1 MMNITVRE
9 IVDVT
14 KGKLLNGSEDVVLYD
29 ICIDSRMTKEG
40 DLFVPIIGEKTDGHY
55 FIEQSLDKCAAT
67 LTSRPDEK
75 ITVDKPYI
83 LVDETIKALQ
93 DIGAYVRNKFNI
105 PFIGVTGSVGKTT
118 TREMIATALSGEK
131 NVYRT
136 SGNHNS
142 QIGTPLILSRID
154 EDAEIAVIEMGMSE
168 EGQMDILSHLVKPD
182 ICVVSKI
189 GVAHIEFLKTKENI
203 RKEKLSIINAMNEDG
218 ALFLNGDDDM
228 LEEIKD
234 KTGVRTFY
242 YGTKEWCDY
251 RAENIHMENYQYV
264 YDYVHDDDRIK
275 VILNALGNHN
285 VINSLAGLAIADY
298 MGLDVQIAAKQFE
311 TFQGLRLK
319 LLHIPNKYT
328 IIDDTYNASPD
339 SMKASLDVLDEF
351 DVMEGG
357 RKLAVLGDMF
367 ELGENSEKYHY
378 ETGEYLAKK
387 SIDDLIVVGELSQH
401 IADAVEANNPNIKC
415 YRFKDNGEVAL
426 YLLSVMKPE
435 DIVLIKGSNG
445 MHLNEIVSNLLG

>member
-1 MMNITVRE
+1 MNITVRE